1 MIVKLIEAKRSGGT
15 LALEEV
21 FVNTEHVTCVR
32 AAAPPTLYEGQLP
45 EGLDKRTEFC
55 KVFLDHGQKYI
66 KLKDREIDLLLLKLL
81 TIYVDYDLC
90 EALLLIIL
98 TTEMGEA

>member
-15 LALEEV
+15 LVLEEV

-32 AAAPPTLYEGQLP
+32 AASPPPMYEGRLP

-55 KVFLDHGQKYI
+55 KVFLDHGQNGIALMVVGAPALIESKI
-66 KLKDREIDLLLLKLL
+66 NSANRQLLK
-81 TIYVDYDLC
+81 
-90 EALLLIIL
+90 
-98 TTEMGEA
+98 G

>member
-1 MIVKLIEAKRSGGT
+1 MIVKLIEAKRAGGT

-32 AAAPPTLYEGQLP
+32 AAAPPTMYEGQLP

-55 KVFLDHGQKYI
+55 KVFLDHGQNGI
-66 KLKDREIDLLLLKLL
+66 ALLVVGTPALIESKINKANRRLLK
-81 TIYVDYDLC
+81 
-90 EALLLIIL
+90 
-98 TTEMGEA
+98 G

>member
-15 LALEEV
+15 LVLEEV

-32 AAAPPTLYEGQLP
+32 AAAPPMMYEGQLP

-55 KVFLDHGQKYI
+55 KVFLDHEWRFNFEDENEQI
-66 KLKDREIDLLLLKLL
+66 LKFFRFQ
-81 TIYVDYDLC
+81 Y
-90 EALLLIIL
+90 
-98 TTEMGEA
+98 